1 MILFLNIIQL
11 LYIIFPHFRYDG
23 TWSLEAAQKSALSG
37 DLGLVLKDKAKH
49 SAISSHL
56 TKPFIFKDQAFI
68 VQYEIMFQTGQDCGG
83 GYIKL
88 LSQSNSLDLN
98 KFNDK
103 VGKTVQQKLSVL
115 TTCHY
120 SFY

>member
-1 MILFLNIIQL
+1 MILFHNIIQL

-103 VGKTVQQKLSVL
+103 VGKTVQ
-115 TTCHY
+115 
-120 SFY
+120 

>member
-1 MILFLNIIQL
+1 MCHYTHTFNILT
-11 LYIIFPHFRYDG
+11 PFRYDG

-68 VQYEIMFQTGQDCGG
+68 VQYEIMFQVIVYTATL
-83 GYIKL
+83 YRML
-88 LSQSNSLDLN
+88 
-98 KFNDK
+98 FN
-103 VGKTVQQKLSVL
+103 Q
-115 TTCHY
+115 
-120 SFY
+120 F

>member
-1 MILFLNIIQL
+1 M
-11 LYIIFPHFRYDG
+11 
-23 TWSLEAAQKSALSG
+23 
-37 DLGLVLKDKAKH
+37 
-49 SAISSHL
+49 
-56 TKPFIFKDQAFI
+56 DQAFI

-103 VGKTVQQKLSVL
+103 VGKTVQ
-115 TTCHY
+115 
-120 SFY
+120 

>member
-1 MILFLNIIQL
+1 MMLFLDIIEL
-11 LYIIFPHFRYDG
+11 LYSNFPLFRYDG

-68 VQYEIMFQTGQDCGG
+68 VQYEIMFQVIVYTAT
-83 GYIKL
+83 
-88 LSQSNSLDLN
+88 LD
-98 KFNDK
+98 
-103 VGKTVQQKLSVL
+103 QMCSR
-115 TTCHY
+115 
-120 SFY
+120 